1 MDHFWRLC
9 FIGNSPKSNALESA
23 EKNLQ
28 CFEVLKT
35 YFLREA
41 FVQMGLDCSRSLV
54 GQESYDPPFHNS
66 TFLPFETSGK
76 RMFYSGRLVHNTF
89 EDWIGSSFAS
99 VQPAGRSSIRFLSN
113 FHSLPFLPWKVKMA
127 NFIINCHHIKISRR
141 VIQLTRM
148 FTCLTMTMAAKN

>member
-1 MDHFWRLC
+1 MFYWFDPIAVTHQNQIHL
-9 FIGNSPKSNALESA
+9 K
-23 EKNLQ
+23 
-28 CFEVLKT
+28 VLKRICSVLKFLKL
-35 YFLREA
+35 FLREA

-54 GQESYDPPFHNS
+54 GQESYDPLFHNS

-113 FHSLPFLPWKVKMA
+113 FPQFAFLAVESEDGQ
-127 NFIINCHHIKISRR
+127 FHY
-141 VIQLTRM
+141 
-148 FTCLTMTMAAKN
+148 